1 KIESKS
7 KRRSNHTSKITVM
20 ANESQLDKDFEKSV
34 KQINE
39 HTDTIRADFLLLLYE
54 YYKHAK
60 GNQGKSPNSQNLLIN
75 AFNTNALIQMRGLSR
90 EEAKKRYIKA
100 VNEYFKDLK

>member
-1 KIESKS
+1 
-7 KRRSNHTSKITVM
+7 M

-39 HTDTIRADFLLLLYE
+39 HTDTFPADFLLRLYA
-54 YYKHAK
+54 YYKHAT
-60 GNQGKSPNSQNLLIN
+60 GNQGKSPNSRNPLIN
-75 AFNTNALIQMRGLSR
+75 AFKTNALFQMRGLSR